1 MFFLPMKKKLED
13 NKDTEIS
20 EQTDHIQAK
29 TIKSKLQ
36 SIIRLM
42 EFTRGKNIFIELN
55 RKGMTDLTQFVWGI
69 QKNLEDLISKW
80 DNMIK
85 GLSLTYL

>member
-1 MFFLPMKKKLED
+1 MKKKLED
-13 NKDTEIS
+13 NNDTEIS
-20 EQTDHIQAK
+20 EQTEHIQAE

-42 EFTRGKNIFIELN
+42 EFTRDKDIFIGLN
-55 RKGMTDLTQFVWGI
+55 RQGMTDLTQFIWGL
-69 QKNLEDLISKW
+69 QKNLKDLINER

>member
-1 MFFLPMKKKLED
+1 MKKKLED
-13 NKDTEIS
+13 NNDTEIS
-20 EQTDHIQAK
+20 EQTEHIQAK

-42 EFTRGKNIFIELN
+42 EFTRDKDIFIGLN
-55 RKGMTDLTQFVWGI
+55 RQGMTDLTQFIWGL
-69 QKNLEDLISKW
+69 QKNLKDLINER

>member
-13 NKDTEIS
+13 NNDTEIS
-20 EQTDHIQAK
+20 EQTEHIQAK

-42 EFTRGKNIFIELN
+42 EFTRDKDILL
-55 RKGMTDLTQFVWGI
+55 D
-69 QKNLEDLISKW
+69 
-80 DNMIK
+80 
-85 GLSLTYL
+85 

>member
-1 MFFLPMKKKLED
+1 
-13 NKDTEIS
+13 
-20 EQTDHIQAK
+20 
-29 TIKSKLQ
+29 
-36 SIIRLM
+36 M
-42 EFTRGKNIFIELN
+42 EFTRGKNIFIGLN
-55 RKGMTDLTQFVWGI
+55 RKGMTDLTQFVLGI

>member
-1 MFFLPMKKKLED
+1 MKKKLED
-13 NKDTEIS
+13 NNDTEIS
-20 EQTDHIQAK
+20 EQTEHIQAK

-42 EFTRGKNIFIELN
+42 EFARDKDIFIGLN
-55 RKGMTDLTQFVWGI
+55 RQGMTDLTQFIWGL
-69 QKNLEDLISKW
+69 QKNLKDLINER